1 MLEETGEEGGLA
13 SVSVVTQKEVREV
26 TEYFFLLARLPL
38 KLSLKNGLIVS
49 CDFEGHCSLLGQ
61 LRFRSKGLL
70 LFLMGI
76 FLYFDVHDVVS
87 FITRNLLGPI
97 GIGVGF
103 GLVAL
108 LAIKISKRSK
118 VLITTLTVAIPY
130 LIYYTAQFKLK

>member
-1 MLEETGEEGGLA
+1 MKKCGVKRRALNLISAEAILNDGAGIILFTLY
-13 SVSVVTQKEVREV
+13 VQMIH
-26 TEYFFLLARLPL
+26 ARSMSAL
-38 KLSLKNGLIVS
+38 
-49 CDFEGHCSLLGQ
+49 
-61 LRFRSKGLL
+61 
-70 LFLMGI
+70 
-76 FLYFDVHDVVS
+76 DVVS